1 MEHVYKHGQHALI
14 DAPADHSSPD
24 PRPLTSNHF
33 CSLRHF
39 VIKLHPLIMDMF
51 KNLVG
56 GNKQKPAKEGQ
67 QDDYVDK
74 GAHG

>member
-1 MEHVYKHGQHALI
+1 
-14 DAPADHSSPD
+14 
-24 PRPLTSNHF
+24 
-33 CSLRHF
+33 
-39 VIKLHPLIMDMF
+39 MDMF

-74 GAHG
+74 GAHGSSRT